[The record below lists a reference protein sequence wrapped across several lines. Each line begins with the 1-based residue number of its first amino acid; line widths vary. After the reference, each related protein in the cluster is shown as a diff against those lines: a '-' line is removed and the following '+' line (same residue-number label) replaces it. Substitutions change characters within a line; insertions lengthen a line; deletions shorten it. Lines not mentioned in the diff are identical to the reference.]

1 MRAPAVAVEII
12 ETIRS
17 MQARSDAWRS
27 AGETI
32 ALVPTMGAFHEAHLS
47 LMREGRKRADRLV
60 VSLFVN
66 PTQFGPGED
75 YDAYPR
81 DLEADLKATEGIGL
95 DVLFHPSAGEMYS
108 AGYATSVDVE
118 GLTETLCGPSR
129 PGHFRG
135 VATVV
140 AKLFQAVRPHV
151 AVFGEK
157 DFQQL
162 AVIRRMA
169 ADLHFDIEI
178 VGMPI
183 VREEDG
189 LAMSSRNMYLSAD
202 ERKTALSLSRSLDV
216 ARRMIADGECDALAI
231 VERLRKEIESAGPCT
246 IDYVSV
252 ADPETVAYK
261 TTVDGPVLVALAV
274 KVGRARLIDNTVV
287 APPASP

>member
-12 ETIRS
+12 ETVRS

-47 LMREGRKRADRLV
+47 LMREGRRRADRLV

-95 DVLFHPSAGEMYS
+95 DVLFHPSAGEMYP
-108 AGYATSVDVE
+108 AGNATSVEVE
-118 GLTETLCGPSR
+118 ELTETLCGPSR

-151 AVFGEK
+151 ALFGEK

-169 ADLHFDIEI
+169 ADLHFEIEI

-202 ERKTALSLSRSLDV
+202 ERKTALSLSRSLDI
-216 ARRMIADGECDALAI
+216 ARRMIADGERDALAI

-252 ADPETVAYK
+252 ADPETMAYK
-261 TTVDGPVLVALAV
+261 ATVDGPVLVALAV

>member
-12 ETIRS
+12 ETVRS

-47 LMREGRKRADRLV
+47 LMREGRRRADRLV

-81 DLEADLKATEGIGL
+81 DLEADLKSTDGIGL
-95 DVLFHPSAGEMYS
+95 DVLFHPSAGEMYP
-108 AGYATSVDVE
+108 AGYATSVEVE
-118 GLTETLCGPSR
+118 ELTETLCGPNR

-169 ADLHFDIEI
+169 ADLHFEIEI

-202 ERKTALSLSRSLDV
+202 ERKTALSLSRSLDI
-216 ARRMIADGECDALAI
+216 ACRMIADGERDAPAI

-252 ADPETVAYK
+252 ADPETMAYK
-261 TTVDGPVLVALAV
+261 TTVDGPVLVVLAV

>member
-1 MRAPAVAVEII
+1 MRTPAVAVEII
-12 ETIRS
+12 ETVRS
-17 MQARSDAWRS
+17 MQARSEVWRS

-75 YDAYPR
+75 YEAYPR
-81 DLEADLKATEGIGL
+81 DLEADIKVTEGIGL
-95 DVLFHPSAGEMYS
+95 DVLFHPSAGEMYP
-108 AGYATSVDVE
+108 AGYATHVEVE
-118 GLTETLCGPSR
+118 GLGETLCGPSR

-169 ADLHFDIEI
+169 ADFHFEIEI

-202 ERKTALSLSRSLDV
+202 ERKTALSLSRSLGV
-216 ARRMIADGECDALAI
+216 ARRMIADGERDAKAI
-231 VERLRKEIESAGPCT
+231 VERLRKEIDAAGPCT

-252 ADPETVAYK
+252 ADPETMAYK
-261 TTVDGPVLVALAV
+261 ATVDGPVLVALAV

>member
-1 MRAPAVAVEII
+1 MRARAVAVEII
-12 ETIRS
+12 ETVRS
-17 MQARSDAWRS
+17 MQARSDAWRA

-47 LMREGRKRADRLV
+47 LMRDGRRRADRLV

-75 YDAYPR
+75 YEAYPR
-81 DLEADLKATEGIGL
+81 ELEADLKAIEGIGV
-95 DVLFHPSAGEMYS
+95 DVVFHPSAEEMYS
-108 AGYATSVDVE
+108 EGHATHVGVE
-118 GLTETLCGPSR
+118 VLTETLCGPSR

-140 AKLFQAVRPHV
+140 AMLFQAVKPHV

-162 AVIRRMA
+162 AVIRRMV

-183 VREEDG
+183 VREADG
-189 LAMSSRNMYLSAD
+189 LAMSSRNLYLSAE
-202 ERKTALSLSRSLDV
+202 EREAALSLSRSLDV
-216 ARRMIADGECDALAI
+216 ARRMIIDGERDVETI
-231 VERLRKEIESAGPCT
+231 VDRLRNEIESAGPCA

-252 ADPETVAYK
+252 ADPETMAYK
-261 TTVDGPVLVALAV
+261 ATVDGPVLVALAV

>member
-12 ETIRS
+12 ETVRS

-47 LMREGRKRADRLV
+47 LMREGRRRADRLV

-81 DLEADLKATEGIGL
+81 DLEADLKAAEGIGL
-95 DVLFHPSAGEMYS
+95 DVLFHPLAGEMYP
-108 AGYATSVDVE
+108 AGYATSVEVE
-118 GLTETLCGPSR
+118 ELAETLCGPSR

-151 AVFGEK
+151 ALFGEK

-169 ADLHFDIEI
+169 ADLHFEIEI
-178 VGMPI
+178 VGIPI
-183 VREEDG
+183 VREKDG

-202 ERKTALSLSRSLDV
+202 ERKTALSLSRSLDI
-216 ARRMIADGECDALAI
+216 ARRMIADGERDALLI

-252 ADPETVAYK
+252 ADPETMAYK
-261 TTVDGPVLVALAV
+261 ATVDGPVLVALAV

>member
-1 MRAPAVAVEII
+1 MRAQAVAVEII
-12 ETIRS
+12 ETVRS

-47 LMREGRKRADRLV
+47 LMREGRRRADRLV

-81 DLEADLKATEGIGL
+81 DLEADLKAAEGIGL
-95 DVLFHPSAGEMYS
+95 DVLFHPLAGEMYP
-108 AGYATSVDVE
+108 AGYATSVEVE
-118 GLTETLCGPSR
+118 ELAETLCGPSR

-151 AVFGEK
+151 ALFGEK

-169 ADLHFDIEI
+169 ADLHFEIEI
-178 VGMPI
+178 VGIPI
-183 VREEDG
+183 VREKDG

-202 ERKTALSLSRSLDV
+202 ERKTALSLSRSLDI
-216 ARRMIADGECDALAI
+216 ARRMIADGERDALAI
-231 VERLRKEIESAGPCT
+231 VERLQKEIESAGPCT

-252 ADPETVAYK
+252 ADPETMAYK
-261 TTVDGPVLVALAV
+261 ATVDGPVLVALAV

>member
-12 ETIRS
+12 ETVRS

-47 LMREGRKRADRLV
+47 LMREGRRRADRLV

-81 DLEADLKATEGIGL
+81 DLVADLKATEGIGL
-95 DVLFHPSAGEMYS
+95 DVLFHPLAGEMYP
-108 AGYATSVDVE
+108 AGYATSVEVE
-118 GLTETLCGPSR
+118 ELTETLCGPSR

-151 AVFGEK
+151 ALFGEK

-169 ADLHFDIEI
+169 ADLHFEIEI
-178 VGMPI
+178 VGIPI
-183 VREEDG
+183 VREKDG

-202 ERKTALSLSRSLDV
+202 ERKTALSLSRSLDI
-216 ARRMIADGECDALAI
+216 ARRMIADGERDALLI
-231 VERLRKEIESAGPCT
+231 VERLQKEIESAGPCT

-252 ADPETVAYK
+252 ADPETMAYK